1 MGLLQARYNLF
12 KKMDELENKPLL
24 QKDKGCEIKLP
35 DFNDGAGLIKLTPKQ
50 LEAMKKVIIGKTFC
64 IIEN

>member
-24 QKDKGCEIKLP
+24 KFYPKEVVINGKIYDMIIIRKY
-35 DFNDGAGLIKLTPKQ
+35 FNEKHEEMADVNL
-50 LEAMKKVIIGKTFC
+50 LER
-64 IIEN
+64 